1 MIRFSHTI
9 CYVKD
14 VPKLVAFYEKAFGI
28 KPKFVHESGTYA
40 ELETGATTL
49 AFAQEALG
57 NDNLPA
63 GYIQHDIKRP
73 PLACEIVF
81 TVDDVQ
87 KAYEKA
93 VQAGAFP
100 VAPPKEKPWGQTVG
114 YVRDPEG
121 VLIELASPM

>member
-1 MIRFSHTI
+1 MVQFSHTI

-14 VPKLVAFYEKAFGI
+14 VAKEVAFYEKAFGI

-40 ELETGATTL
+40 ELDTGATSL

-57 NDNLPA
+57 EENLPQ
-63 GYIQHDIKRP
+63 GYIKNDTKRP
-73 PLACEIVF
+73 PFACEIVF
-81 TVDDVQ
+81 TVNDVK

-93 VQAGAFP
+93 CKAQAAP
-100 VAPPKEKPWGQTVG
+100 VAEPKEKPWGQIVA